1 MEELKMS
8 KKIAV
13 VAANGRAA
21 QQIISEAVERGLEV
35 TAFGRHENNTQAT
48 SYVQKDVFD
57 LTKADLQEFDAV
69 VDAVGAWQL
78 TDLYVISKAAAYLA
92 DLLKGTATRLLLVG
106 GAGSLFVNPEH
117 TSTLELQPDFPADY
131 KPVSAAHGAALA
143 ILRASSDTKW
153 TYVSP
158 AADFQADGQKT
169 GKYLLGGEEF
179 MLNDRQQSVISY
191 ADYAVAMVDEIEN
204 GNHVQQRI
212 SVVEA

>member
-1 MEELKMS
+1 MS

-21 QQIISEAVERGLEV
+21 QKIISEAVERGLDV
-35 TAFGRHENNTQAT
+35 TAFGRHENNTQAA

-57 LTKADLQEFDAV
+57 LTKTDLQGFDAV
-69 VDAVGAWQL
+69 VDAVGTWEL
-78 TDLYVISKAAAYLA
+78 TNLYVIPKAAAYLA
-92 DLLKGTATRLLLVG
+92 DLLKGTDTRLLVVG
-106 GAGSLFVNPEH
+106 GAGSLYVNPEH
-117 TSTLELQPDFPADY
+117 TSTLELQPDFPDAY
-131 KPVSAAHGAALA
+131 KPVSATHGSALA
-143 ILRASSDTKW
+143 ILRAAKDVKW

-191 ADYAVAMVDEIEN
+191 ADYAVAMIDEIEK
-204 GNHVQQRI
+204 GSHIQQRI

>member
-1 MEELKMS
+1 MS

-21 QQIISEAVERGLEV
+21 QKIISEAVERGLDV
-35 TAFGRHENNTQAT
+35 TAFGRHENNTQAAN
-48 SYVQKDVFD
+48 YVQKDVFD
-57 LTKADLQEFDAV
+57 LTK
-69 VDAVGAWQL
+69 
-78 TDLYVISKAAAYLA
+78 T
-92 DLLKGTATRLLLVG
+92 DLLKGTDTRLLVVG
-106 GAGSLFVNPEH
+106 GAGSLYVNPEH
-117 TSTLELQPDFPADY
+117 TSTLELRPDFPDAY
-131 KPVSAAHGAALA
+131 KPVSATHGSALA
-143 ILRASSDTKW
+143 ILRATKDVKW

-158 AADFQADGQKT
+158 AADFQADGQKI

-191 ADYAVAMVDEIEN
+191 ADYAVAMIDEIEK